1 MQILSGYGTRTMA
14 PGCRRPLWFDG
25 MEAVH
30 LREAEPS
37 LSASHLPKELF
48 QYPHGVTSTDF
59 VTAVRQSGDSEN
71 SSRFL
76 RIAIILIRLSFA
88 ICIISFL
95 HESFR
100 NFLLSRSFLS
110 FTSSVNVQHFFSN
123 KFFSLDRTLH
133 IKDIYVFYF

>member
-1 MQILSGYGTRTMA
+1 
-14 PGCRRPLWFDG
+14 

-30 LREAEPS
+30 LRRAEPS
-37 LSASHLPKELF
+37 LSASHLSKELF

-59 VTAVRQSGDSEN
+59 VTAVKQSGDSEN

-76 RIAIILIRLSFA
+76 CITIILIRLSFA

-100 NFLLSRSFLS
+100 NFLLRRSFLS
-110 FTSSVNVQHFFSN
+110 FTNSVNNVQHFFSN
-123 KFFSLDRTLH
+123 KFFSLDRYILKHYILKIFTYF
-133 IKDIYVFYF
+133 IFNYVNI